1 MELRKTLPF
10 LLFCL
15 LFSVLTLEG
24 LCQAET
30 VIIRLKF
37 RVVSEVL
44 PMVENQLSQE
54 GKVTADV
61 RTNAL
66 VITDNDES
74 IQKIR
79 AFLENYDK
87 EVQQVRI
94 RVKFEEVRSIDG
106 RSISAE
112 GGVSDKHWRVTTGG
126 RGQDGVNV
134 RLRDGSRHRE
144 KTSEYFI
151 NTMSGSAA
159 YIMTGKDVLY
169 RERWIYLC
177 RRYAGYVDTVSLR
190 RIETGM
196 EVTPIVVGNRVNLEI
211 MPRIS
216 HDSPEGGRG
225 VTRFT
230 RASTRISVP
239 FGKWVTIGGADQ
251 RSNEVITEILKSGSG
266 KKNSSLQISL
276 MVEKL

>member
-1 MELRKTLPF
+1 MKSKKTLSV

-15 LFSVLTLEG
+15 LFSVLILEG

-44 PMVENQLSQE
+44 PMVENQLSRE

-74 IQKIR
+74 IQNIR

-94 RVKFEEVRSIDG
+94 RVKFEEVSSIDG

-112 GGVSDKHWRVTTGG
+112 GSVSGKNWRVTTGR
-126 RGQDGVNV
+126 RGQDGIDV
-134 RLRDGSRHRE
+134 RLKDRSRHGE
-144 KTSEYFI
+144 KTSQYFI

-159 YIMTGKDVLY
+159 YIMMGKDVLH

-177 RRYAGYVDTVSLR
+177 RRYAEYVDTVSLR

-216 HDSPEGGRG
+216 HDSPEGRRG

-239 FGKWVTIGGADQ
+239 FGQWVAIGGTDQ
-251 RSNEVITEILKSGSG
+251 RSNEVISEILKSGSG